1 MEFYLSDDTRPIPE
15 RKRKLITSALEG
27 HTEYNQ
33 IKSVILSGRM
43 KPMQTAVITMG
54 PADAK
59 KLGFKWPWR
68 TAVDSLRRLVRSMN
82 LQNDFTIRK
91 YETAAPGVWA
101 IVATYEPP
109 MAKLVPRPAGRPR
122 KALV

>member
-109 MAKLVPRPAGRPR
+109 MATKRR
-122 KALV
+122 KAL

>member
-101 IVATYEPP
+101 IVATYAPP